1 MATDIE
7 CDQTKLNA
15 FSRNHFTYI
24 NQYFGNAAVRDIIME
39 RYPSDKYTLISK
51 LVTNDDFEEGYHHL
65 VYDKENDKTI
75 CSVDDQK
82 QQNPNID
89 KEDTLCQTYS
99 LLTYLNFIFPEKG
112 YQLPPR
118 NESIDYK
125 IEKQRIMVRMYRD
138 LLSDEEL
145 VKLFKN
151 KLEYPYVWFK
161 NFIYYKNGEPVGS
174 GFTIGMIITQIKKV
188 LDIWED
194 YGFYAFIGKG
204 NCPKPKRKA
213 DDISDEVIDTPL
225 EPRRVR
231 VRIGGK
237 THKKRKNNRTTR
249 RYRI

>member
-1 MATDIE
+1 MATEID
-7 CDQTKLNA
+7 CDQTKLDA

-24 NQYFGNAAVRDIIME
+24 NQYFGNAGVRDIIMK
-39 RYPSDKYTLISK
+39 RYPSDKYRLITEPGTGRF
-51 LVTNDDFEEGYHHL
+51 LNTYHHL

-89 KEDTLCQTYS
+89 EEDTLCQTYS

-125 IEKQRIMVRMYRD
+125 IKKQRIMVRMYRD

-145 VKLFKN
+145 VKRLIDELKHPD
-151 KLEYPYVWFK
+151 EYLL
-161 NFIYYKNGEPVGS
+161 NYYKSKRGLKFKS
-174 GFTIGMIITQIKKV
+174 RITTQKWLSIIKKV
-188 LDIWED
+188 LDIWEA

-204 NCPKPKRKA
+204 DCPKPKRKA

-225 EPRRVR
+225 EPRRLR
-231 VRIGGK
+231 ARIGGK